1 MFFLF
6 DFENSKQMS
15 DICYIKCEVLQSSF
29 LWLILIKNESKLLKR
44 AAFNLPLILL
54 TVSHQEKHTIKVRS
68 DAEKMLHNTR
78 DVCSMFNSS
87 KTISNKWWASLIKQ
101 AELLLKHSLQVL
113 HTHVSLRCKWQSS
126 LLSGSR
132 APPLAK
138 NVTATW
144 GEVAQSESSV
154 LHWFCLYAN
163 DSMSDN
169 LQSQLMP
176 FKPADRMTTFIS
188 ETFNVSC
195 FTHNLQSAT
204 EERTQVLLSFSLFM
218 HR

>member
-1 MFFLF
+1 M
-6 DFENSKQMS
+6 
-15 DICYIKCEVLQSSF
+15 
-29 LWLILIKNESKLLKR
+29 
-44 AAFNLPLILL
+44 
-54 TVSHQEKHTIKVRS
+54 IKVRS
-68 DAEKMLHNTR
+68 DTEKMLRNVR

-101 AELLLKHSLQVL
+101 AQLLLKHSLQVL
-113 HTHVSLRCKWQSS
+113 HIHVSLRCKWHSS

-132 APPLAK
+132 APPPPEI
-138 NVTATW
+138 VTATW
-144 GEVAQSESSV
+144 GEVAQSESSE
-154 LHWFCLYAN
+154 LHWFCLYAK

-176 FKPADRMTTFIS
+176 FKPPDRMTTFIS
-188 ETFNVSC
+188 DTVNTPC

-204 EERTQVLLSFSLFM
+204 KEIIQVLLSFSLFM